1 MIPANL
7 RLEGLVRPPGPLS
20 VTEECASASQNLTS
34 NACDA
39 NTGMLMLAPANMR
52 QKSGNEFRIEI
63 SDVFSQAAT
72 DPNTNHYN
80 CTGIGCW
87 LTKKRFGSRN
97 FEFVFQLGT
106 SCMEVDYSVIP
117 PSVLSRSHTL
127 QYPSHRRKK
136 EITKSSPINTE
147 LRGEGLG
154 DSFSFLPN
162 QVHERREGGR
172 GQRQRLQRRRSRR
185 RQAYARS
192 SLTE

>member
-7 RLEGLVRPPGPLS
+7 RLEGLVRRSWSAL
-20 VTEECASASQNLTS
+20 VTECASASQNLTS

-80 CTGIGCW
+80 CIGIGCW
-87 LTKKRFGSRN
+87 LTEKRFGSRN

-127 QYPSHRRKK
+127 QYPVTGARK
-136 EITKSSPINTE
+136 
-147 LRGEGLG
+147 
-154 DSFSFLPN
+154 
-162 QVHERREGGR
+162 
-172 GQRQRLQRRRSRR
+172 RS
-185 RQAYARS
+185 QKVVQ
-192 SLTE
+192 

>member
-1 MIPANL
+1 MPVMRI
-7 RLEGLVRPPGPLS
+7 RG
-20 VTEECASASQNLTS
+20 C
-34 NACDA
+34 
-39 NTGMLMLAPANMR
+39 PANMR

-80 CTGIGCW
+80 CIGIGCW
-87 LTKKRFGSRN
+87 LTEKRFGSRN